1 MYLGALGAAGT
12 VVAGR
17 YEDRDATDTGFH
29 EFDVHALHV
38 GRIHTGLEVS
48 VTGKGMVQVGGTS
61 GVCGVGW
68 GGGGV
73 SVGG

>member
-48 VTGKGMVQVGGTS
+48 VTGK
-61 GVCGVGW
+61 
-68 GGGGV
+68 
-73 SVGG
+73 